1 MRYEPEADVLSWE
14 LSKGAIDYAEEAGN
28 MVVHFSKKN
37 VPVYVE
43 LLNASKFF
51 AQTDKL
57 INKASAR
64 QRIPAMA

>member
-1 MRYEPEADVLSWE
+1 MRYEAEADVLSWE
-14 LSKGAIDYAEEAGN
+14 LGTGAIDYAEEAGN

-57 INKASAR
+57 INKAITGR
-64 QRIPAMA
+64 QVLAVA